1 MINFFVEYYLFKVFS
16 LFFLSYFDIVYGLYL
31 VIDIAKKKKQTQMII
46 SWAAQVD
53 LNVTFAFSQVTQ
65 LALLPGE
72 MKYLSQYLKI
82 NNSYVYIQLS
92 NLFLSLTI

>member
-1 MINFFVEYYLFKVFS
+1 
-16 LFFLSYFDIVYGLYL
+16 
-31 VIDIAKKKKQTQMII
+31 MII
-46 SWAAQVD
+46 TSAAQVN
-53 LNVTFAFSQVTQ
+53 LNVTFTQFTQ
-65 LALLPGE
+65 LALLPDE

>member
-1 MINFFVEYYLFKVFS
+1 
-16 LFFLSYFDIVYGLYL
+16 LSYFDIVYGLYL
-31 VIDIAKKKKQTQMII
+31 VIDIAKKKKPIQMII
-46 SWAAQVD
+46 TSAAQVN
-53 LNVTFAFSQVTQ
+53 LNVTFTQFTQ
-65 LALLPGE
+65 LALLPDE